1 MKKLIQGLSAVV
13 AVWLATGAAVGIAQN
28 NPPAPADAA
37 PQAGTGAGGFGGG
50 AVMEQPSGDIRVV
63 NAGAGIPVG
72 GALLINVGN
81 SSVAPTVV
89 VSVVDM
95 PQTTFGGTLRM
106 LAVGNQFLWV
116 WTPSSPLTA
125 GTTYQVTV
133 SAPDLGVTSPTDT
146 FEVVPAITLAKPTI
160 STAPS
165 ASWRGDTNNWG
176 CCRSLIGG
184 VLQDASCFPNEQIAS
199 IVLEPGFTTSTPA
212 VEMNQ
217 FVFRI
222 ATGTTPLSGV
232 QPSVWPNLP
241 MEPIREQADEYCF
254 QLEAID
260 IVSEMAFSY
269 TALDVELCAPHGDL
283 ADLGI
288 VPLEPGATE
297 LDRLVCHAPPEA
309 YKEEWCEL
317 NEDPCADDAMATAC
331 GLYGYVCRDEP
342 LPPDPFSMTG
352 GFGGFSGMI
361 GTSGMGGFG
370 GMAGAGGGGNGGS
383 GATTGGTSVMP
394 EGGASGDGD
403 DGESSGDSGSWC
415 SVARVRST
423 DGNTPS
429 LAFWLSALA
438 LIGTRLSR
446 PSRRTRSRAER

>member
-13 AVWLATGAAVGIAQN
+13 AVWLATGAGTGVAQN
-28 NPPAPADAA
+28 NPSRPADAA
-37 PQAGTGAGGFGGG
+37 PLGGMGGFAGFGG
-50 AVMEQPSGDIRVV
+50 MEPPFGDVRVL

-72 GALLINVGN
+72 GALLIYSGN
-81 SSVAPTVV
+81 SSTAPTVQV
-89 VSVVDM
+89 AAEATLN
-95 PQTTFGGTLRM
+95 TTIGGTLKM
-106 LAVGNQFLWV
+106 LLGGTGLLWV
-116 WTPSSPLTA
+116 WTPSTPFTV

-133 SAPDLGVTSPTDT
+133 SAPDLGVISLPDT
-146 FEVVPAITLAKPTI
+146 FEAVPAITIARPAI

-184 VLQDASCFPNEQIAS
+184 VLQDASCFPNEQRAS
-199 IVLEPGFTTSTPA
+199 IVLEPGFTTATPA

-222 ATGTTPLSGV
+222 AAAAATLSV
-232 QPSVWPNLP
+232 SQPSVWPNLP
-241 MEPIREQADEYCF
+241 MQPILEQAEEYCF
-254 QLEAID
+254 QIEAID
-260 IVSEMAFSY
+260 IVSETVFSY
-269 TALDVELCAPHGDL
+269 ASTDITLCAPHGDL

-288 VPLEPGATE
+288 MPLEPGAAE

-331 GLYGYVCRDEP
+331 GLYGFVCRDEP

-352 GFGGFSGMI
+352 GFGGVSGMF
-361 GTSGMGGFG
+361 GTSGITGFGAMGGI
-370 GMAGAGGGGNGGS
+370 GGGGNGGS
-383 GATTGGTSVMP
+383 GATTAGTSGMP
-394 EGGASGDGD
+394 EGGASGD
-403 DGESSGDSGSWC
+403 DGGSSGGDSGSWC
-415 SVARVRST
+415 SVAMVQSVRSSAAS
-423 DGNTPS
+423 TPW
-429 LAFWLSALA
+429 LASWLSVLA
-438 LIGTRLSR
+438 LIGARLSR